1 MDVAFLI
8 ALMQIIGINIIL
20 SGDNA
25 VVIALACRSLPPK
38 QQKTGIILGAGAAV
52 LLRVIFTVFVT
63 WLMAIPF
70 LKLVGGLLLLWVGYK
85 LMVEEEPGEG
95 GIDAAGHLM
104 GAIRTIM
111 IADAVMSLD
120 NVLAVAAAA
129 NGSLVLLIIGLLISI
144 PLVVYG
150 ATLMMVLITRFPL
163 IVTLGAALIG
173 YVGGEVIVSD
183 LAVEP
188 WIDAHAHW
196 LHWFVPL
203 LCAVLVVD
211 CGKLFGPARVHG
223 GHDRAE
229 AAVAPAAFF
238 GLRALIIEAGGL
250 VLARAPLIASF
261 VVGLLGYTGT
271 EQILPPAEEPDTWD
285 FMHTVGP
292 LLGAGVALLIAE
304 GLGRLFGL
312 NNHRGG

>member
-1 MDVAFLI
+1 M
-8 ALMQIIGINIIL
+8 
-20 SGDNA
+20 
-25 VVIALACRSLPPK
+25 
-38 QQKTGIILGAGAAV
+38 
-52 LLRVIFTVFVT
+52 
-63 WLMAIPF
+63 
-70 LKLVGGLLLLWVGYK
+70 GGLLLLWVGYK
-85 LMVEEEPGEG
+85 LMVEEDPGED

-211 CGKLFGPARVHG
+211 CGKFFAPARVHEPHG
-223 GHDRAE
+223 RPHGPPLGRAE
-229 AAVAPAAFF
+229 AAVAPAALF

-271 EQILPPAEEPDTWD
+271 EQILPPAEEPDTRD